1 MKVQVVV
8 NEISSQDLS
17 NIFDILDSGDIY
29 WIKKVEA
36 VEDSVNVEYYT
47 DYGNSDNTEIK
58 KVNEDDIK
66 INTQKYLNSNLWD
79 MEFGFSLDWVAVAD
93 IFQLIIFGKIIYS
106 IDEDNPSVDK
116 LDIIYGHESVIDF

>member
-36 VEDSVNVEYYT
+36 VEDSVNIEYYT

-58 KVNEDDIK
+58 KVSEDDIK
-66 INTQKYLNSNLWD
+66 MSTQKYLNSNLWD
-79 MEFGFSLDWVAVAD
+79 MEVGFSLDWVAVDD

-106 IDEDNPSVDK
+106 IDEDDPSVDK
-116 LDIIYGHESVIDF
+116 FDIIYGHESVIYF